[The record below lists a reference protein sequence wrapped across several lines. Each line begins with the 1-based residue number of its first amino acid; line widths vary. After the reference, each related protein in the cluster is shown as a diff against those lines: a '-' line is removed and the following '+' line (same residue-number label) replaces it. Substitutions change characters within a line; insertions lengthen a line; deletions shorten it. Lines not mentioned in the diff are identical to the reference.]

1 LGHPEPWHQRQ
12 LHRRHSAAIQGVVV
26 VHAATPCSVL
36 TVFWMPSMVTQ
47 REPRQD
53 LCDSI
58 HHKLPSKSLRRHMK
72 RGVIFICS
80 LSLWPIGRTIFLFVL
95 TKERRGSKLDRA
107 LHNSAFQPNT
117 HQYTCTLPAPVPFKI
132 TMARQAFFLII
143 FTISSVYVF

>member
-1 LGHPEPWHQRQ
+1 MLLPPFRNIVMGDEKNQGCHPNLCTSMIHTCLEESRVVTEAAECAMTCQLVVSTLRHDDASWDLGHPEPWHQRQ
-12 LHRRHSAAIQGVVV
+12 LDRRHSAAIQGVVV

-80 LSLWPIGRTIFLFVL
+80 LSL
-95 TKERRGSKLDRA
+95 
-107 LHNSAFQPNT
+107 
-117 HQYTCTLPAPVPFKI
+117 
-132 TMARQAFFLII
+132 
-143 FTISSVYVF
+143 

>member
-1 LGHPEPWHQRQ
+1 MIHTCLEESRVVTEAAECAMTCQLVVSTLRHDDASWDLGHPEPWHQRQ
-12 LHRRHSAAIQGVVV
+12 LDRRHSAAIQGVVV

-80 LSLWPIGRTIFLFVL
+80 LSL
-95 TKERRGSKLDRA
+95 
-107 LHNSAFQPNT
+107 
-117 HQYTCTLPAPVPFKI
+117 
-132 TMARQAFFLII
+132 
-143 FTISSVYVF
+143 